1 MDLQGVSFV
10 KTAPSMLPSYKFPRS
25 HGSLDLTDP
34 ATVPP
39 PSGSQSHPS
48 LLITD
53 SYGQHQAPPAGS
65 IDEQY
70 LAKYTSVTQSLLN
83 GAGPAP
89 PAQPNPAHLSTSS
102 IYPSKTLS
110 RISEYSESAYSSVSR
125 SRESQQEP
133 STSST
138 HSHNSSAP
146 SLVDPAFALGTP
158 SMSFPSPPQQA
169 HLPTS
174 APLPATKPVVP
185 APAPIVLSVTNPD
198 TPHGLSP
205 APSLKKHHLPSRP
218 LTTPVPTSNPVP
230 LPVPIDNFAAPPG
243 QERSGSPWNTGS
255 PTPSQH
261 QEVMVQL
268 PGRGSVLA
276 YNNRDSQH
284 VQKDSEA
291 TTAWMTAED
300 EKYDSMYAGAYD
312 PVSLVRTHSEEP
324 STNRFTLDD
333 QEKVPQRKGSSSSAS
348 EMGAD
353 QRWREEDAKKGNNR
367 RVFLV
372 LLALLL
378 VGVAVGVGVGVS
390 QKKASERNNLTHVA
404 SGDSTDSIDTTALPS
419 SLSGARPTP
428 VSSASFQSV
437 VLPPSSSPRTASL
450 ATSGASPSRTIV
462 NAAAETF
469 STTFGFE
476 RDGKT
481 TVVPLTYTIPT
492 SYWTRGDGRWQFT
505 ETVVLPNIDGSGS
518 FTSDL
523 RFRVA
528 PTGTGQAAS
537 IETGAVVKVRRD
549 LQSERIK
556 DARRWER
563 RHQDLAKKRAR
574 VIR

>member
-1 MDLQGVSFV
+1 
-10 KTAPSMLPSYKFPRS
+10 MLPSYKFPRS

-39 PSGSQSHPS
+39 SSGSQSQPS

-53 SYGQHQAPPAGS
+53 SYGHQQAPPAGS

-83 GAGPAP
+83 SGGL
-89 PAQPNPAHLSTSS
+89 AQPNPAHLSTSS
-102 IYPSKTLS
+102 TYPSKTLS
-110 RISEYSESAYSSVSR
+110 RISEYSESAYSSASR

-158 SMSFPSPPQQA
+158 SMPFPSPPQQA
-169 HLPTS
+169 YVPTS
-174 APLPATKPVVP
+174 APLPATKLVVP

-198 TPHGLSP
+198 LPEGLRP
-205 APSLKKHHLPSRP
+205 TPSLKKHHLPSRP

-243 QERSGSPWNTGS
+243 QERSGSPWNNAL
-255 PTPSQH
+255 PMPSQH
-261 QEVMVQL
+261 HEAMVEL
-268 PGRGSVLA
+268 PARAPVLA
-276 YNNRDSQH
+276 HNNRDSQH

-312 PVSLVRTHSEEP
+312 PVSLVRTQSEEP

-333 QEKVPQRKGSSSSAS
+333 QEKISQRKGSASSAS
-348 EMGAD
+348 GMGAE
-353 QRWREEDAKKGNNR
+353 QPWHEEDAKKGNNR
-367 RVFLV
+367 RVFLI
-372 LLALLL
+372 LLALL
-378 VGVAVGVGVGVS
+378 VIGVAVGVGVGVS
-390 QKKASERNNLTHVA
+390 QKKASERNNLNHAA
-404 SGDSTDSIDTTALPS
+404 SAE
-419 SLSGARPTP
+419 
-428 VSSASFQSV
+428 SV
-437 VLPPSSSPRTASL
+437 ILPPSSSPRTLSL
-450 ATSGASPSRTIV
+450 ATSGTSPSRTV
-462 NAAAETF
+462 AANAVETF

-476 RDGKT
+476 RDGKM

-505 ETVVLPNIDGSGS
+505 ETVVLPDIGAPGS

-528 PTGTGQAAS
+528 PTVTDQAAG
-537 IETGAVVKVRRD
+537 IETGAVAKVRRN
-549 LQSERIK
+549 LQSERVK